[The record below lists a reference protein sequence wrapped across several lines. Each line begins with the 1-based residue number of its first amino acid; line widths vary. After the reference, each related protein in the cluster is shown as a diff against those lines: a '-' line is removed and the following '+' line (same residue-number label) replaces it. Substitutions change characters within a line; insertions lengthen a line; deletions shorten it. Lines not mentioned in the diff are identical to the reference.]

1 MGVKIVAVCGL
12 DSMKNIVDLEDIVTE
27 ILILELCLMLGIC
40 YAYSTLDSLLLI
52 LEFAVMYTGT
62 SFSFLRF

>member
-40 YAYSTLDSLLLI
+40 YAYSMLDSLLLI
-52 LEFAVMYTGT
+52 LEFGVMYAGT

>member
-40 YAYSTLDSLLLI
+40 HAYSMLDSLLLI

>member
-40 YAYSTLDSLLLI
+40 YAYSMLDSLLLI
-52 LEFAVMYTGT
+52 LEFGVMYTGT